1 MADAVVSKTTEGNLI
16 SVRLRSPAPLFFT
29 RTVFGHAIIPQFCYH
44 QPTSNRKDNVR
55 VRKTI
60 IPAETEE
67 SATSARIQQD
77 GRFLDSAS
85 APLELT
91 CLCRTEALHR
101 NLFNFH
107 TRTLW

>member
-1 MADAVVSKTTEGNLI
+1 
-16 SVRLRSPAPLFFT
+16 
-29 RTVFGHAIIPQFCYH
+29 
-44 QPTSNRKDNVR
+44 